1 MFKKFFNKIA
11 KNSNDISNKT
21 LGLGVVFI
29 IISALFD
36 TIAFYVSKNKKEV

>member
-11 KNSNDISNKT
+11 KNSNKISNKT
-21 LGLGVVFI
+21 LGLGIVFV

-36 TIAFYVSKNKKEV
+36 TIAFFISKNKKEV

>member
-11 KNSNDISNKT
+11 KNSNKISDKT
-21 LGLGVVFI
+21 LSLGIVFV

-36 TIAFYVSKNKKEV
+36 TIAFCVSKNKKEA

>member
-11 KNSNDISNKT
+11 KNSNKISDKT
-21 LGLGVVFI
+21 LGLGIVFV

-36 TIAFYVSKNKKEV
+36 TIAFCISKNKKEA